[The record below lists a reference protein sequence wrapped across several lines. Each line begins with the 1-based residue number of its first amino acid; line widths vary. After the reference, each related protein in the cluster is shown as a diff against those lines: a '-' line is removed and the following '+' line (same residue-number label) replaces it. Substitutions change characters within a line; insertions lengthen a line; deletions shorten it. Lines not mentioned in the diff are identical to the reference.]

1 MKTAKASIEN
11 AEVSLKQS
19 IVICD
24 KLRGKKLESGK
35 KLLED
40 LLDRKINLDR
50 KFYPTTA
57 KKFLEMLEAVEAN
70 AKVKNL
76 TAEKLFIKKI
86 KADKGYR
93 YAKPKSRWRM
103 RGRKVKSSTI
113 QVEVEE
119 RP

>member
-11 AEVSLKQS
+11 AEASLKQS
-19 IVICD
+19 LILSD
-24 KLRGKKLESGK
+24 KLRGKKLETGK
-35 KLLED
+35 KFLED
-40 LLDRKINLDR
+40 LLERKINLDG
-50 KFYPTTA
+50 KFWPTTA
-57 KKFLEMLEAVEAN
+57 QKFLELLESVEAN

-76 TAEKLFIKKI
+76 NTEKLFIKKI

-93 YAKPKSRWRM
+93 FTKPKSRWRM

-119 RP
+119 R

>member
-1 MKTAKASIEN
+1 MKKATSSIQN
-11 AEVSLKQS
+11 AEISLKQS
-19 IVICD
+19 LIICD
-24 KLRGKKLESGK
+24 QLRGKKLESGK
-35 KLLED
+35 KFLETLID
-40 LLDRKINLDR
+40 KKNNLDG

-57 KKFLEMLEAVEAN
+57 KKFLDMLESAEAN

-93 YAKPKSRWRM
+93 YMRPKSRWRF
-103 RGRKVKSSTI
+103 RGRRVKSSTI

-119 RP
+119 R